1 MRRFWRIFKR
11 KDPPLAL
18 TLNYSEQT
26 GMTGMHFNIVTLF
39 PEFFT
44 SPLDAGL
51 MSRAKDSA
59 LVSFSL
65 YNPRCYSLDKHHK
78 VDDRPFGGGPGMV
91 MLLEPMLRC
100 LRAVAAGEKPLDSV
114 EAALSVSGCSPA
126 RVPESTPESTP
137 GSTLESTPGTA
148 PETVA
153 ELKNLEHSACEP
165 GQPAGRKPG
174 KILLLTPSGR
184 PFNQAMARE
193 LAQEE
198 SLTIICGRYE
208 GFDARLGELFEL
220 CPVSL
225 GDFVLNGG
233 ESAALAIV
241 ESTARL
247 LPGFMGH
254 EDSGLEESFSNGLL
268 EYPHYTRPELFE
280 DSAPGPDL
288 GAAPV
293 VSLAVPEILRSGNHS
308 AIAEWRHEQSLF
320 KTLESRPDLLAEV
333 ALTAEEF
340 DLLASRP
347 RLQRGRNLHCALV
360 HHPVMGKDG
369 KSCTVSLTNLDI
381 HDIARSSCT
390 FGLGNFYVSTP
401 LADQQRLLAEITGHW
416 TKGAGSQANPDR
428 ANALSL
434 VQGVSCLE
442 EAVEHLH
449 RQFGQKPLLVGTS
462 AKVPSLKT
470 KRRNKKRRYP
480 DQISFTGAAELLL
493 RQPVLLVFG
502 TGHGLHPE
510 LLENFD
516 FMLPPVRPVGY
527 NHLSVRSAVAIVLD
541 RILGDWL

>member
-1 MRRFWRIFKR
+1 
-11 KDPPLAL
+11 
-18 TLNYSEQT
+18 
-26 GMTGMHFNIVTLF
+26 MHFNIVTLF
-39 PEFFT
+39 PEFFA

-51 MSRAKDSA
+51 MSRAKEGA
-59 LVSFSL
+59 LVDFSF
-65 YNPRCYSLDKHHK
+65 YNPRDYSLDKHHK

-91 MLLEPMLRC
+91 MSLEPMLRC
-100 LRAVAAGEKPLDSV
+100 LRAVCATEES
-114 EAALSVSGCSPA
+114 SA
-126 RVPESTPESTP
+126 R
-137 GSTLESTPGTA
+137 
-148 PETVA
+148 
-153 ELKNLEHSACEP
+153 K
-165 GQPAGRKPG
+165 KG
-174 KILLLTPSGR
+174 KILLLTPAGR
-184 PFNQAMARE
+184 PFNQSMARE
-193 LAQEE
+193 FAKEE

-233 ESAALAIV
+233 ESAALSII

-268 EYPHYTRPELFE
+268 EYPHYTRPEIFE
-280 DSAPGPDL
+280 DSDPRSDTASGL
-288 GAAPV
+288 R
-293 VSLAVPEILRSGNHS
+293 LAVPEVLLGGNHS
-308 AIAEWRHEQSLF
+308 VIAEWRRNEALF
-320 KTLESRPDLLAEV
+320 KTLESRPDLLAGL
-333 ALTAEEF
+333 ALSAEDFE
-340 DLLASRP
+340 LLASRP
-347 RLQRGRNLHCALV
+347 RLRYGRNLHCALV
-360 HHPVMGKDG
+360 HSPVVGKDG

-416 TKGAGSQANPDR
+416 TTGAGARANPDR

-434 VQGVSCLE
+434 VQGVGCLE

-449 RQFGQKPLLVGTS
+449 RQSGQKPLLVGTS

-480 DQISFTGAAELLL
+480 DQISFTGAAELLA

-516 FMLPPVRPVGY
+516 YMLPPVRPVGY